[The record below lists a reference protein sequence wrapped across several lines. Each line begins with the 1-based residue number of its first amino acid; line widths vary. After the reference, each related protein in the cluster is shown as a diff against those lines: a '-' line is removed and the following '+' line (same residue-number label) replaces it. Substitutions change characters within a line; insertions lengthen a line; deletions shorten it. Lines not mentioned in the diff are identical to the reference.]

1 MEGVAVFDTNI
12 LIDLFSGH
20 QQAAKVMEQYP
31 INRGISL
38 MTWIEVMV
46 GAKKHGQEM
55 RTREVLEAFDV
66 LPISAAVAERSVM
79 MRQQHGMKL
88 PDAIILATAQVNSRL
103 LVTRNSKDFAG
114 ISGVTIPYNLR

>member
-31 INRGISL
+31 LNRGISL

-46 GAKKHGQEM
+46 GAKKYGQEM
-55 RTREVLEAFDV
+55 RTREVLEAFEV

-79 MRQQHGMKL
+79 IRQQHGMKL

>member
-46 GAKKHGQEM
+46 GAKKYGQEM

-79 MRQQHGMKL
+79 IRQQHGMKL